1 MKNMLSRRAFSGLAV
16 GASALAAAAGGG
28 WPARSAFAA
37 APGLRE
43 YGKAPEF
50 TGIEKWLNS
59 EPLTLKGLAG
69 QVVLVDFWTYSCIN
83 CIRTLP
89 HVVSWYEKYKDQG
102 FVVVG
107 VHSPEFAY
115 EKLTRNVEDAIRRFN
130 IRYPVAQDNAFATWK
145 AYDNQ
150 YWPAFYLV
158 DSKGQVMRQ
167 HFGEG
172 EYAEMEAAIQVLL
185 ARRSAG

>member
-1 MKNMLSRRAFSGLAV
+1 MSKLLSRRAFSGFAAGTAL
-16 GASALAAAAGGG
+16 GAGWPTQGALAAS
-28 WPARSAFAA
+28 PS
-37 APGLRE
+37 LKD
-43 YGKAPEF
+43 YGRAPEF
-50 TGIEKWLNS
+50 AGIDKWLNS
-59 EPLTLKGLAG
+59 GPLTMQGLAG
-69 QVVLVDFWTYSCIN
+69 KVVLVDFWTYTCIN

-89 HVVSWYEKYKDQG
+89 HVVRWYETYKDQG

-115 EKLTRNVEDAIRRFN
+115 ERSTRNVQDAIERFN
-130 IRYPVAQDNAFATWK
+130 IRYPVAQDNSFTTWK
-145 AYDNQ
+145 AYGNQ

-172 EYAEMEAAIQVLL
+172 EYAEMEAAIQALL
-185 ARRSAG
+185 AKKAVG

>member
-1 MKNMLSRRAFSGLAV
+1 MKMLSRRAFSGLAA
-16 GASALAAAAGGG
+16 GSSALAVAAGGG
-28 WPARSAFAA
+28 WPVRSAFAA
-37 APGLRE
+37 ASPGLRD

-50 TGIEKWLNS
+50 AGIDKWLNS
-59 EPLTLKGLAG
+59 EPLTLKSLAG

-89 HVVSWYEKYKDQG
+89 HVVRWHEKYKDQG
-102 FVVVG
+102 FTVVG

-115 EKLTRNVEDAIRRFN
+115 EKLTRNVQDAIERFH
-130 IRYPVAQDNAFATWK
+130 IRYPVAQDNSFATWK
-145 AYDNQ
+145 AYYNQ

-172 EYAEMEAAIQVLL
+172 EYAEMEAAIEALL
-185 ARRSAG
+185 ARKAAG

>member
-1 MKNMLSRRAFSGLAV
+1 MNMLSRRAFSGLAV
-16 GASALAAAAGGG
+16 GASAFVAAGGG
-28 WPARSAFAA
+28 GWPVRSALAVS
-37 APGLRE
+37 PGLRD

-50 TGIEKWLNS
+50 AGIDKWLNS
-59 EPLTLKGLAG
+59 EPLTLRGLAG
-69 QVVLVDFWTYSCIN
+69 KVVLVDFWTYSCIN

-89 HVVSWYEKYKDQG
+89 HVVRWYEKYRDQG

-115 EKLTRNVEDAIRRFN
+115 EKSTRNVQDAIQRFG
-130 IRYPVAQDNAFATWK
+130 IRYPVAQDNGFTTWK

-158 DSKGQVMRQ
+158 DGKGQVMRR

-172 EYAEMEAAIQVLL
+172 EYAEMEAAIEALL
-185 ARRSAG
+185 ARRAAN